1 LLILFEALKILNN
14 VLNNF
19 IGLLID
25 LSVLSKDEMIEL
37 KRLAKKVGLSLV
49 KKKI

>member
-1 LLILFEALKILNN
+1 MNIA
-14 VLNNF
+14 LNNF

-37 KRLAKKVGLSLV
+37 KRLVKKVGLSFV
-49 KKKI
+49 KK